1 MSIRTYSLFANCKEV
16 GTFLSTLNG
25 AKIMARRL
33 QAELPH
39 VSVALRN
46 SQGPVNVV
54 VTGNQ
59 RHRVLLANA
68 KKALAPDADTGQ
80 RASVLEHY
88 IDLFVDVDLPED
100 YFGHWDK
107 YFDPV

>member
-1 MSIRTYSLFANCKEV
+1 MSIRTYSVFANCKEV

-33 QAELPH
+33 QDALPTA
-39 VSVALRN
+39 SIALRL
-46 SQGPVNVV
+46 SSGPVNVV

-68 KKALAPDADTGQ
+68 KKALAPTTRVTATDAETGELV
-80 RASVLEHY
+80 AVSVNSRGL
-88 IDLFVDVDLPED
+88 LVAN
-100 YFGHWDK
+100 
-107 YFDPV
+107 

>member
-1 MSIRTYSLFANCKEV
+1 MSIRTYSVFANRKEV

-33 QAELPH
+33 QAALPTA
-39 VSVALRN
+39 SIALRL
-46 SQGPVNVV
+46 SSGPVNVV

-68 KKALAPDADTGQ
+68 KKALAPTTRVTATDAETGELV
-80 RASVLEHY
+80 AVSVNSRGL
-88 IDLFVDVDLPED
+88 LVAN
-100 YFGHWDK
+100 
-107 YFDPV
+107 

>member
-1 MSIRTYSLFANCKEV
+1 MSIRTYSIFANRKEV

-68 KKALAPDADTGQ
+68 KKALAPSTRVTATDADTGQ
-80 RASVLEHY
+80 LVAVSVNSRGL
-88 IDLFVDVDLPED
+88 LVAN
-100 YFGHWDK
+100 
-107 YFDPV
+107 